1 MSYDYVIY
9 NLRTLRLYKGRDY
22 GPKHYEEERIA
33 KAQFTKLTKGLKPK
47 LVAADWKVIPFEDY
61 QRLDTMVTVTN
72 MMSGKDCLIDVNDAG
87 GCCDPS
93 TETYWSM

>member
-9 NLRTLRLYKGRDY
+9 NLRTLRLYKGKSY

-33 KAQFTKLTKGLKPK
+33 KAQHTKLTKGLKPK
-47 LVAADWKVIPFEDY
+47 LDGAFWKVIPYEDY
-61 QRLDTMVTVTN
+61 LKLDTKTTVKSLMTG
-72 MMSGKDCLIDVNDAG
+72 SDVEIDVNDVG

-93 TETYWSM
+93 TERYWTM

>member
-1 MSYDYVIY
+1 MEYDFVIY
-9 NLRTLRLYKGRDY
+9 NLRTLRLYKGNSY

-33 KAQFTKLTKGLKPK
+33 KAQFTKLTRGLKPK

-61 QRLDTMVTVTN
+61 RKLDTKITVRN
-72 MMSGKDCLIDVNDAG
+72 LLSGSECQIDVNDEG

-93 TETYWSM
+93 TERYHCM